1 MASRV
6 NVTVGFKATDA
17 DKPDPDNKFFELP
30 EMTWYGV
37 PLSQFVEME
46 RLLLEM
52 QLKLNEIGERHAQG
66 KSGGSSRPP
75 K

>member
-1 MASRV
+1 MATRL

-17 DKPDPDNKFFELP
+17 DKPEPENKFFEVP
-30 EMTWYGV
+30 EMNWYDV
-37 PLSQFVEME
+37 PLAHFVEME

-66 KSGGSSRPP
+66 KAPSKPSR
-75 K
+75 